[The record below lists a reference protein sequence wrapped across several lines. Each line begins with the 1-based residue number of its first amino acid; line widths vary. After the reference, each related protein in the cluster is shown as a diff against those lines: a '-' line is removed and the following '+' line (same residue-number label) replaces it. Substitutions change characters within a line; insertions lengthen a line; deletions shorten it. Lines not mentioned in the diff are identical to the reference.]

1 MPAKTS
7 GMDFRQSLPER
18 DRDMTQHEWREME
31 SSGEWRY
38 NRASHHASRWTFQT
52 TLASEP
58 DWHKIDSPDRDFLE
72 GLHDVLFRKYQRKRL
87 PHKLLLDIEAMIE
100 DLPPLAAEDQAPDEE
115 DDRLP

>member
-7 GMDFRQSLPER
+7 GMDFRGSLPER
-18 DRDMTQHEWREME
+18 GRDMTRHEWNEKE
-31 SSGEWRY
+31 PTGERRY
-38 NRASHHASRWTFQT
+38 NRASHHASRWTFHT
-52 TLASEP
+52 TLEKEEL
-58 DWHKIDSPDRDFLE
+58 WHDIESPDREFLE

-100 DLPPLAAEDQAPDEE
+100 DLPALAAEDHVPDEE